1 MNKEIFSI
9 KPYTSKMKINN
20 MVNDLRDGIIQVKIG
35 RDTDR
40 AGIEAIKKL
49 VSITFPE
56 DSTHIFDDE
65 EKPFKYRR
73 SKYIY
78 LSKYRWGLWKIQNR
92 KDKRLDVVS
101 SSKVVDLFTQ
111 DSAKV

>member
-40 AGIEAIKKL
+40 AGFEAIKKL
-49 VSITFPE
+49 VSITFP
-56 DSTHIFDDE
+56 
-65 EKPFKYRR
+65 
-73 SKYIY
+73 
-78 LSKYRWGLWKIQNR
+78 
-92 KDKRLDVVS
+92 
-101 SSKVVDLFTQ
+101 
-111 DSAKV
+111 

>member
-1 MNKEIFSI
+1 ME
-9 KPYTSKMKINN
+9 INN
-20 MVNDLRDGIIQVKIG
+20 MVNHLRDGIIQVKIG
-35 RDTDR
+35 KDTDR

-65 EKPFKYRR
+65 EQPFKYRR

-78 LSKYRWGLWKIQNR
+78 LSKYRGGLWRINNR
-92 KDKRLDVVS
+92 MDRRKKCITVEDIIGKL
-101 SSKVVDLFTQ
+101 
-111 DSAKV
+111 

>member
-1 MNKEIFSI
+1 
-9 KPYTSKMKINN
+9 

-56 DSTHIFDDE
+56 DSTYIFDDE
-65 EKPFKYRR
+65 EQPFKI
-73 SKYIY
+73 SKEQVY
-78 LSKYRWGLWKIQNR
+78 LSIKIQMGIVEN
-92 KDKRLDVVS
+92 
-101 SSKVVDLFTQ
+101 TE
-111 DSAKV
+111 

>member
-9 KPYTSKMKINN
+9 KPMKINN

-65 EKPFKYRR
+65 EQPFKYRR

-92 KDKRLDVVS
+92 KDKRLDVVP